1 MCVEPTWEMTLRK
14 QHYQILATRLEQV
27 PHPRLG
33 AMVSALAQTLAHG
46 QSLDPLDDG
55 AYSFDEE
62 GLLLGVAALER
73 RCAGDSL
80 VNY

>member
-1 MCVEPTWEMTLRK
+1 MLVL
-14 QHYQILATRLEQV
+14 V
-27 PHPRLG
+27 
-33 AMVSALAQTLAHG
+33 QTLAHG